1 MVWIVIDHDDDPDTS
16 DPNVT
21 VDSSNATD
29 DSDDLRRLLGDDS
42 DGNTTQ
48 NTSDETS
55 STTSTMTTTTTSM
68 TVTTT
73 STTRTRTTSST
84 TVTSTTVTN
93 VTYGIGNMTRCG
105 NGFYMTYL
113 GTALMGQ
120 PHFQVEPDLPLA
132 SWSHFLVFASSDFGE
147 ASTPTTHLI
156 YDMSA
161 SVSDVAYDG
170 LDLDLDQLGGNVS
183 WSPPNLTESVLSYVV
198 YLAESSDG
206 LDRAWIPPE
215 VPVGSNYLLIPPDTD
230 QENYS
235 HILVYTKS
243 VAALSRRTNWHDD
256 CMGTAI
262 VARVFR
268 LKRADGTDYAGIF
281 VICCDDTAERAAN
294 ASFVDQD
301 LDLGQIGGQ
310 LVWDPPDLSRIT
322 DFLIYIALDET
333 GTNRSLVGS
342 TPAGVHEISVPVD
355 TDIPSSSYLLVYA
368 RSQLQEQT
376 TPAATRIFDRSAS
389 VSEVAFID
397 HDLDT
402 NEIGGNISWTAP
414 NGTEYVEAYKAY
426 LSEDAA
432 GASKSQIGDDVPSD
446 VSDVLL
452 STETALNDFNHAIV
466 FTRSALA
473 EQTTPVSTQIS
484 DTSFFVVEESFVDL
498 DLDLTELGGA
508 LTWTQAL
515 DDTQV
520 TQYNVYLGID
530 CIENVSTTSDAEL
543 FAVIS
548 GIVSISLDGATSQ
561 QVATAMRAALARTFG
576 VPASVLYVTVSQGG
590 SGRRL
595 ATLWD
600 VSYIIVVPGDEAASL
615 VATASAVAADT
626 AAFRTAVV
634 VELVAAGVDSAVVAT
649 SLVVVNFARVT
660 VQLVGVDQLPS
671 VLPSFST
678 VFNVTNET
686 EDDVVDIDNDS
697 SAVRTTSTTIE
708 SEDDSEDSDADN
720 VTSTATSTRTTTRIA
735 TTTATTTSKTRTSTS
750 TAFHTS
756 TTAALTTTAD
766 TGEDTDVNETDVGED
781 SDVPARR
788 LSSVGSNATEVK
800 LGTMA
805 MS

>member
-1 MVWIVIDHDDDPDTS
+1 VVTALTRANTLSEAVADIGQDLASFQAILASALSAAGVDESSLILNSFGAVSMQVQARSDDSQIEDPDTS

-42 DGNTTQ
+42 DGNTTL

-55 STTSTMTTTTTSM
+55 STTSTMTSTTTSV

-120 PHFQVEPDLPLA
+120 PHFQVEPDLPVA

-183 WSPPNLTESVLSYVV
+183 WSPPNLTESVLSYMV

-206 LDRAWIPPE
+206 LDRAWISPE

-243 VAALSRRTNWHDD
+243 ELTEQTTPAFLSF
-256 CMGTAI
+256 A
-262 VARVFR
+262 
-268 LKRADGTDYAGIF
+268 
-281 VICCDDTAERAAN
+281 DTAERAAN

-342 TPAGVHEISVPVD
+342 TPAGVHEISVPAD

-426 LSEDAA
+426 LSADAA
-432 GASKSQIGDDVPSD
+432 GASKSQIGDDVPRD
-446 VSDVLL
+446 VSDILL
-452 STETALNDFNHAIV
+452 STETALNDFGHVIV

-520 TQYNVYLGID
+520 TQYNVYPDPL
-530 CIENVSTTSDAEL
+530 
-543 FAVIS
+543 
-548 GIVSISLDGATSQ
+548 
-561 QVATAMRAALARTFG
+561 
-576 VPASVLYVTVSQGG
+576 
-590 SGRRL
+590 
-595 ATLWD
+595 
-600 VSYIIVVPGDEAASL
+600 
-615 VATASAVAADT
+615 
-626 AAFRTAVV
+626 
-634 VELVAAGVDSAVVAT
+634 
-649 SLVVVNFARVT
+649 
-660 VQLVGVDQLPS
+660 
-671 VLPSFST
+671 
-678 VFNVTNET
+678 
-686 EDDVVDIDNDS
+686 
-697 SAVRTTSTTIE
+697 
-708 SEDDSEDSDADN
+708 
-720 VTSTATSTRTTTRIA
+720 
-735 TTTATTTSKTRTSTS
+735 
-750 TAFHTS
+750 
-756 TTAALTTTAD
+756 
-766 TGEDTDVNETDVGED
+766 
-781 SDVPARR
+781 
-788 LSSVGSNATEVK
+788 
-800 LGTMA
+800 
-805 MS
+805 